1 MEYKKLPTTFIYEHI
16 VELPNT
22 NPFYKTYK
30 FNALHKNKYLPYLL
44 KATVFNKTNF
54 SPNLYNKYNTMMK
67 TLNQVPN
74 EFTLAQNKMFRS
86 SDLMEVMEKPMII
99 SYYNEKTLKDYLNE
113 IKEFVNTNNN
123 NNLQYKKNFT
133 RIQNNCLEALRAL
146 HSAGF
151 CYNNIHMDMFQ
162 GNYNLSEI
170 YLQQFENMRL
180 CNNMKHQQNNINQLK
195 EIFSF
200 YKL

>member
-1 MEYKKLPTTFIYEHI
+1 MEYKKLPTNFIYEHI
-16 VELPNT
+16 VELPNN
-22 NPFYKTYK
+22 NPFYKTYR
-30 FNALHKNKYLPYLL
+30 FSALHKKKYLPYLL

-54 SPNLYNKYNTMMK
+54 SRNLFIKYNTMMK
-67 TLNQVPN
+67 TLNQVPD
-74 EFTLAQNKMFRS
+74 EFTLGNNKMFKS

-123 NNLQYKKNFT
+123 NNIHYKENFK
-133 RIQNNCLEALRAL
+133 RIETNCLKALKNL
-146 HSAGF
+146 HQLGF
-151 CYNNIHMDMFQ
+151 CYDKIRMNQFQ

-170 YLQQFENMRL
+170 YLQEFEHMRL
-180 CNNMKHQQNNINQLK
+180 CENIKHQQNNINELK
-195 EIFSF
+195 KIFSF